1 MYRIHGRGTVNG
13 DDKQKSRIANL
24 PFSHCLVFPCSTHA
38 HIHAVQLCGRKWEK
52 TEIHL
57 NGTTSSSWRVWV
69 VILCVRSGPAK
80 SDPMRYKSLKS
91 DHKDQRYLGWS
102 DKQKKKATND
112 DYNIAFLPGQ
122 KRNKKSHEWRLQ
134 YCVFARGKNAII
146 TWSMGQENFVVGTS
160 VIQFIAST
168 FKHSL
173 NAFCPLLQSRIHSEE
188 WNWVLFKIDFSADRL

>member
-1 MYRIHGRGTVNG
+1 MYRIHERETVNG

-102 DKQKKKATND
+102 DKQKKKPQTT
-112 DYNIAFLPGQ
+112 ITILCFCQ
-122 KRNKKSHEWRLQ
+122 
-134 YCVFARGKNAII
+134 GKNAIKLVFLPA
-146 TWSMGQENFVVGTS
+146 N
-160 VIQFIAST
+160 
-168 FKHSL
+168 
-173 NAFCPLLQSRIHSEE
+173 
-188 WNWVLFKIDFSADRL
+188 